1 LGGIDGRT
9 LFMIANEWHGY
20 ENIGKGPR
28 TGRVFTAAVDVSG
41 IAR

>member
-1 LGGIDGRT
+1 MPVPYDWSSDGACAAASFLGGRT

-28 TGRVFTAAVDVSG
+28 T
-41 IAR
+41 